1 MENEYVYFITNPY
14 YDKNIIKIGWTKNN
28 PIIRIKT
35 LSNPTGVPGAFNIE
49 YIIKTHCGMGY
60 NLEQQIHKYLKKY
73 RINKQREFFR
83 IDKEDLVNILVNELN
98 LEIIYVSINNTE
110 ETNTEETNT
119 EENNTEEN
127 NTEENNTEENN
138 TEENTITNNEEP
150 IVIIQSKKLYKL
162 NDSNIN
168 RENHKHFHCS
178 TCNYSTIN
186 KYDYNKH
193 LFTQKHIKLN
203 TTKEEITNTNKFICS
218 CGKEYKYDSGY
229 YRHKKKC
236 KYQQKLENNNEKNI
250 TSELVLELIKNN
262 NELTNAINNLMKMG

>member
-14 YDKNIIKIGWTKNN
+14 YDKNIIKIGWTRDN

-35 LSNPTGVPGAFNIE
+35 LSNPTGVPGAFNLE
-49 YIIKTHCGMGY
+49 YIIKTNCGMGY
-60 NLEQQIHKYLKKY
+60 NLEQQIHKYLKKN

-83 IDKEDLVNILVNELN
+83 IGKEDLANILVNELN
-98 LEIIYVSINNTE
+98 LEIIYVST
-110 ETNTEETNT
+110 
-119 EENNTEEN
+119 NNTEEN

-138 TEENTITNNEEP
+138 TEENITINQN
-150 IVIIQSKKLYKL
+150 QNKL
-162 NDSNIN
+162 NNSNIN
-168 RENHKHFHCS
+168 RENRKHFHCS

-203 TTKEEITNTNKFICS
+203 TTKEKITNTNKFICS

-229 YRHKKKC
+229 YRHKKQC
-236 KYQQKLENNNEKNI
+236 KNQQSLANSIPCNTNTIDLNNDKKMEKD
-250 TSELVLELIKNN
+250 ELIIQILKMN
-262 NELTNAINNLMKMG
+262 NELLEIMKIGTNNCNNTTREFS